1 MRIDPL
7 VEKRTHPSC
16 RSFFSGWILGRG
28 KMHFYQFHIGD
39 YKSHTH
45 HLSLIEDLAF
55 RRLLDHYYLHEAPI
69 KQRDIARQIG
79 MKDNEQEVLT
89 VLNEFFIST
98 DQGFINPRADE
109 EIAKYRK
116 FSEDGKKGAAKRWH
130 KGSNGEAYSPPIATP
145 IATNNQEPITNNHS
159 IDESPTK
166 QRTKGSRLST
176 DFELPDSWTEF
187 CQTERP
193 DLNPKKVF
201 DSFKDYWVAKAGASG
216 VKLDWQATW
225 RNWVRNQN
233 IAKPLFNKADVV
245 HQTVPSSSQRDPAL
259 VKLDEDRLKTA
270 PPNPEVLAKI
280 RAVLG
285 KTA

>member
-1 MRIDPL
+1 
-7 VEKRTHPSC
+7 
-16 RSFFSGWILGRG
+16 
-28 KMHFYQFHIGD
+28 MHFYQFHIGD

-55 RRLLDHYYLHEAPI
+55 RRLLDHYYLHEAPV

-130 KGSNGEAYSPPIATP
+130 KGTNGEANSPPIATP

-159 IDESPTK
+159 IDEPPTK

-193 DLNPKKVF
+193 DLNPQKVF
-201 DSFKDYWVAKAGASG
+201 DSFKDYWVSKAGAAG

-233 IAKPLFNKADVV
+233 IVKPLFNKADIAHV
-245 HQTVPSSSQRDPAL
+245 TVPSSSQRDPAL

-270 PPNPEVLAKI
+270 PPNPEVLARM
-280 RAVLG
+280 RALLG
-285 KTA
+285 RQA

>member
-130 KGSNGEAYSPPIATP
+130 KGTNGEAYSPPIATP
-145 IATNNQEPITNNHS
+145 IATNNHKPITNNHKPNIRATVVAMPDGIS
-159 IDESPTK
+159 QSVWDEFVKHRKSKKAQVTQLVIDGIQKEAEIAGFTLEDALK
-166 QRTKGSRLST
+166 EIVLRNWQ
-176 DFELPDSWTEF
+176 
-187 CQTERP
+187 
-193 DLNPKKVF
+193 
-201 DSFKDYWVAKAGASG
+201 SFKADWVVQK
-216 VKLDWQATW
+216 
-225 RNWVRNQN
+225 QN
-233 IAKPLFNKADVV
+233 VFNKVDIARV
-245 HQTVPSSSQRDPAL
+245 TVPSSQNRDPAL

-285 KTA
+285 RTA